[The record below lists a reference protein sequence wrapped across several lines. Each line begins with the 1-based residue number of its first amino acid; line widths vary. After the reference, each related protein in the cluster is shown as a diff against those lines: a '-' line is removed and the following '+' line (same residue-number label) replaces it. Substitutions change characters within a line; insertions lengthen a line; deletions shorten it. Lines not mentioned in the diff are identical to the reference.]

1 MSRSSNLISSKEYQ
15 DTCAAK
21 CHYNGF
27 VYDPDG
33 YLLNVENKKQTIICD
48 KPECPD
54 LYYTKDTRF
63 VRHEY
68 VTKITVLELAGSDFV
83 FGMGGE
89 FIEEKSQ
96 SDPTRKGEIY
106 IRQVKEKRS
115 VTKVE
120 SEIFEDVKIKDMKNM
135 LSPEAYS
142 KIFTCIIGLLMRNEL
157 KMLRNQKISVQRMP
171 VSFGHDKI
179 ENSYNL
185 NPRWEEEWSR
195 NKYAMA
201 FYLYSRVNDHIVT
214 AIVRGHNA
222 DNTNLEHYSTIWNV
236 INLLGAH
243 ELITHAVID
252 SFNDAY
258 GTHYLAYGHQMKHE
272 TWKYTTQKFQ
282 EETRDSF
289 FSFYNRSRK
298 VEKIN
303 EQKGIHQWL
312 EGEGLF
318 QYEYYGRR
326 ADSLFY
332 QNSISPWLE
341 DTSKMKLRG
350 EEIKQFP
357 EFPINKRK

>member
-1 MSRSSNLISSKEYQ
+1 MSRPANLISSKEYQ
-15 DTCAAK
+15 DSCAAK

-89 FIEEKSQ
+89 FIEEKPE

-142 KIFTCIIGLLMRNEL
+142 KIFTCIINLLMRNEM

-171 VSFGHDKI
+171 VSEGHNQI
-179 ENSYNL
+179 INSYNMTP
-185 NPRWEEEWSR
+185 NEWDMTR
-195 NKYAMA
+195 KTNA
-201 FYLYSRVNDHIVT
+201 FHERGDDHIVV

-222 DNTNLEHYSTIWNV
+222 NDTNLEYYSTIWNI

-243 ELITHAVID
+243 ELIGHGVMD
-252 SFNDAY
+252 FLKNSY
-258 GTHYLAYGHQMKHE
+258 GTHFITYGYQMNHESWKH
-272 TWKYTTQKFQ
+272 TTSQFK
-282 EETRDSF
+282 EEITTNFHSSF
-289 FSFYNRSRK
+289 RK
-298 VEKIN
+298 SWEAEMNKPGN
-303 EQKGIHQWL
+303 GIHSFL
-312 EGEGLF
+312 KESGVYPYGTHNGEMSSWF
-318 QYEYYGRR
+318 FENRM
-326 ADSLFY
+326 
-332 QNSISPWLE
+332 SPNVR
-341 DTSKMKLRG
+341 DTSEMKKWG
-350 EEIKQFP
+350 EPIKKFP
-357 EFPINKRK
+357 KFPKTEW